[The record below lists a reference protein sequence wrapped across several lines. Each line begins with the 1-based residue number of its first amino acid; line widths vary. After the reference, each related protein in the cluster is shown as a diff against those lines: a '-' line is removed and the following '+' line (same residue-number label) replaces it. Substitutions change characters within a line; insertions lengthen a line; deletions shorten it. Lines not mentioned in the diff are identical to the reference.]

1 MSSAT
6 PLSDGTEFLDAKS
19 YSIFWDYL
27 TADFFRRSHRDKIVI
42 HTKSIAYLHYNIH
55 FHALQYF
62 DTPSLPYETRTRAR
76 GKIKKVR
83 PCYTRCII

>member
-1 MSSAT
+1 M
-6 PLSDGTEFLDAKS
+6 PNLIVFLGL
-19 YSIFWDYL
+19 FNCRL
-27 TADFFRRSHRDKIVI
+27 FRRSHRDKIVI

-76 GKIKKVR
+76 GKIKK
-83 PCYTRCII
+83 

>member
-1 MSSAT
+1 M
-6 PLSDGTEFLDAKS
+6 PNLIVF
-19 YSIFWDYL
+19 FWDYL
-27 TADFFRRSHRDKIVI
+27 TADFFSVVVTETKIVI

-76 GKIKKVR
+76 GKK
-83 PCYTRCII
+83 